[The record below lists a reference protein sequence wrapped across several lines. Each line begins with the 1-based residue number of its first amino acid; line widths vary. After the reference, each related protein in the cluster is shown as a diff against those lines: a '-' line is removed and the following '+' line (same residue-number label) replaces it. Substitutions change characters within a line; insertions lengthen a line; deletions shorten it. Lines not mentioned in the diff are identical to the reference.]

1 MQQVSK
7 FFTSTKVW
15 ASITV
20 MLVVALAVVGGM
32 LFLSQGAVEAKVPLN
47 IPTYQPQAQRAESV
61 TLPEQA
67 EQTPEEAAQTPLQVA
82 QAPEVSAELEQSM
95 DGPLTYTGDIQAA
108 QKVPVAVEV
117 VGQVLQL
124 NVDVGDSV
132 KAGDVLLQ
140 IDSTTLEAQRAQA
153 VAGLKAAQAQLDQLM
168 LDPDAS
174 NVEAARANVAAANAA
189 YQKALDGPTQ
199 QDLEIAEAQVRQ
211 AEAAVKQA
219 QAAYDQVA
227 WAPNIGALPQS
238 VQLEQATLQYEAA
251 QAQYEKLTQGATQDV
266 IDGAYA
272 QVAAANAQL
281 ASLQEGAKQPQI
293 DAVQAQIEQAETA
306 LYLAQLQVDKA
317 TVRAPIDGVISMAD
331 TAVGANVAPGAP
343 VFEILSNESEIV
355 IAVEEFRLPEIYTGQ
370 PAAISVSAY
379 PGREFTGEVTT
390 IAPALDA
397 ATRTVQ
403 VTIRP
408 TGDATGLV
416 PGMFATVELGR

>member
-7 FFTSTKVW
+7 FFSSTKVLI
-15 ASITV
+15 SITV
-20 MLVVALAVVGGM
+20 MLVVALAVVGGS
-32 LFLSQGAVEAKVPLN
+32 LFLSQRSVEAKEPLN
-47 IPTYQPQAQRAESV
+47 IATYQPQAQRAQVEV
-61 TLPEQA
+61 EAEQA
-67 EQTPEEAAQTPLQVA
+67 EQTPEEDALAPLQVA
-82 QAPEVSAELEQSM
+82 QAPEVSADPAQSM
-95 DGPLTYTGDIQAA
+95 DSPLVYTGDIKAA
-108 QKVPVAVEV
+108 NKVPVAVEV
-117 VGQVLQL
+117 VGKVLQL
-124 NVDVGDSV
+124 NVDIGDSV

-168 LDPDAS
+168 LGPDAG
-174 NVEAARANVAAANAA
+174 NVEAARASVAAANAA
-189 YQKALDGPTQ
+189 YQKALDGPTE

-219 QAAYDQVA
+219 QAAYDQVS

-238 VQLEQATLQYEAA
+238 AQLEQVTLQYEAA

-281 ASLQEGAKQPQI
+281 TSLQEGAKQPQI
-293 DAVQAQIEQAETA
+293 DAVQAQIEQAETG

-317 TVRAPIDGVISMAD
+317 TVRAPIDGVISMAN
-331 TAVGANVAPGAP
+331 TAVGANAAPGAP

-355 IAVEEFRLPEIYTGQ
+355 IAVEEFRLTELYTGQ
-370 PAAISVSAY
+370 PATISVTAY
-379 PGREFTGEVTT
+379 PGRQFTGEVAT

-408 TGDATGLV
+408 TGDAAGLV